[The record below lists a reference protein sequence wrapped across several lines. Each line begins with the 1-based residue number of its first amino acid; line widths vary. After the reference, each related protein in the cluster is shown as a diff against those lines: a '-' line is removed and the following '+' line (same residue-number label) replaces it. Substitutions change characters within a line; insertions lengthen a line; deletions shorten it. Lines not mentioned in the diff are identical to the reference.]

1 MTLRMPALLDGYA
14 RLLAYGG
21 LALAAAVL
29 ALDQRFLDAPGATL
43 LLIVAVAALRAFPVR
58 LSKYSYLTQTIVPAA
73 VGALAVGPSAT
84 VTALVVGTI
93 VADTLWLRK
102 PQRVGMINAG
112 REVIAF
118 VAAYGAFALTYL
130 ASGRPGLTVDFLPSA
145 FAFAAM
151 YFLASRALFYFT
163 LLVRDKL
170 EEAERLLIL
179 RWEVVS
185 YLLSL
190 GAIVLCVT
198 ALEALAPLGW
208 LAVLGLLVAVGLLAK
223 RILEEAIAAEDLN
236 KIHLFESAVA
246 NNAGAQGAFE
256 QIERLGYRLLDW
268 GDFRIARALGDEVA
282 VVYRGRIGR
291 PGREEVPADFAAL
304 RREVVATGR
313 PALVLD
319 ASRDPR
325 VVQPHP
331 DVQSVVIY
339 PVRFGDEVLGTLE
352 VDHFKR
358 HAYGPKDLAA
368 LTTIAAQVATSI
380 HIAELRRP
388 LVNTVDQIGHQAAA
402 LARATESLRAS
413 AAALT
418 SAAGAMQRTVAEQDE
433 FVAGGLE
440 ATAALA
446 RDAQAVAEQG
456 DAAAD
461 ASRAAA
467 DVAVQKR
474 IVIGDAL
481 QRLVHLKEFVADS
494 SGQVQQLGDVTRRIT
509 GFIGTIRELADATS
523 LIALNAAIEAARA
536 GREGRGFAIVA
547 EEVRTLAAQ
556 SLEAAREAGALVGEI
571 AGQVASVT
579 GQMNR
584 GQEIVAGV
592 ERLSTEAALALDAI
606 GQATGEAGDHALRI
620 QETAAQQRRQAEAL
634 TERIERVATIA
645 RRARS
650 ETESLAA
657 QAGAAARGQV
667 DLEGA
672 IRELGQVAAELQRIA
687 RHFAVDA

>member
-1 MTLRMPALLDGYA
+1 MTLSMPAVLDGYA

-21 LALAAAVL
+21 LALAGAVL
-29 ALDQRFLDAPGATL
+29 LADQRFLQAPGATL

-58 LSKYSYLTQTIVPAA
+58 LSKYSYLTQSVVPTA
-73 VGALAVGPSAT
+73 VGALAVGPSAA
-84 VTALVVGTI
+84 VTALVVGTV

-118 VAAYGAFALTYL
+118 VAAYGVYASTYL
-130 ASGRPGLTVDFLPSA
+130 ASGRPALAVDFLPAA

-190 GAIVLCVT
+190 GAIVLCIT
-198 ALEALAPLGW
+198 ALAALTPMGW

-246 NNAGAQGAFE
+246 NNAGVQGAFE

-268 GDFRIARALGDEVA
+268 GDFRIARATGDDVP

-291 PGREEVPADFAAL
+291 PGREAESGDFAAL

-313 PALVLD
+313 PVLVLD
-319 ASRDPR
+319 AARDPR
-325 VVQPHP
+325 IVQAHP
-331 DVQSVVIY
+331 DVQSVILY
-339 PVRFGDEVLGTLE
+339 PVRFGEEVLGTLE

-388 LVNTVDQIGHQAAA
+388 LVSTVDQIGHQAAA

-418 SAAGAMQRTVAEQDE
+418 AAAAAMQRTVVEQDE
-433 FVAGGLE
+433 FVAGGLD
-440 ATAALA
+440 ATATLV
-446 RDAQAVAEQG
+446 RDAQAVAQQG

-467 DVAVQKR
+467 DVAAQKR

-494 SGQVQQLGDVTRRIT
+494 SGQVQALGDVTRRIT

-556 SLEAAREAGALVGEI
+556 SLEAAREAGVLVGEI
-571 AGQVASVT
+571 AGQVESVT
-579 GQMNR
+579 GRMVR

-592 ERLSTEAALALDAI
+592 ERLSTDAALALDAI
-606 GQATGEAGDHALRI
+606 GQATGEAGEHAVRI

-634 TERIERVATIA
+634 TERIERVAVVA
-645 RRARS
+645 RRARA
-650 ETESLAA
+650 ETESLAT

-672 IRELGQVAAELQRIA
+672 IRELGQVTAELQRIA
-687 RHFAVDA
+687 RHFAVDV